1 MAAQTTHG
9 PDLDLTTALPVAR
22 RRLAPWTVVVA
33 VVVGVGVLLRTYTA
47 SATWL
52 DETLTINIAS
62 LPLSRIPAALR
73 LDGAPPLYYLLLHG
87 WMRVFGSSDVAAR
100 SLSGLCSIATLPLM
114 WAAGRRAAGPG
125 GARAALLLLAASPFA
140 IYYAT
145 EARMYALVVLLVTA
159 GYLLLQRALTRPSMA
174 RLWPVAVVAGA
185 LALTHYWALF
195 LLTAVALL
203 LVWRICRGSLPGERR
218 AARRC
223 LLALAAGGVLFLPWL
238 PIFVFQ
244 ARHTGTPWAQPAQY
258 SALVHA
264 VGEWAGGVSTA
275 ARILGLLFLLLAVVG
290 LLGRR
295 MDERR
300 MVIDLAP
307 DGEATALGWVFAG
320 TIVIA
325 LTAGLVAGSGFD
337 GRYTSVAFPPFL
349 LLTVRGVRALPQHAA
364 RPVLVLA
371 VVAGLATAL
380 GNPVNRLK
388 TDADLVAAAIRPTAQ
403 PADLVIYCPTSS
415 DRPSAGTCRRG
426 CTRRSS
432 LAVGHRP
439 GSTGSTTSSATA
451 PPTRRPSPIRC
462 CGAPGQAV
470 TCGWCMARTTEPMKA
485 SATAW
490 PRRCPC
496 GRRPIWPWTPRSP
509 TTSTRRWSGST
520 YERLPDERGRQSIA
534 DRHQRRPARQSGAD
548 PNPVAAANC

>member
-403 PADLVIYCPTSS
+403 PADLVIYCPDQLGPAVSRHLPAWLHQEVFPGGGAPARVNWV
-415 DRPSAGTCRRG
+415 DYEQRNSAADPQAFADTVLRRAGPGSHVWLVYGTDYRTYEGKCDGLASALSVREA
-426 CTRRSS
+426 TH
-432 LAVGHRP
+432 LAVDAQVAYDEHPALVRFDIRA
-439 GSTGSTTSSATA
+439 AT
-451 PPTRRPSPIRC
+451 R
-462 CGAPGQAV
+462 
-470 TCGWCMARTTEPMKA
+470 
-485 SATAW
+485 
-490 PRRCPC
+490 
-496 GRRPIWPWTPRSP
+496 
-509 TTSTRRWSGST
+509 
-520 YERLPDERGRQSIA
+520 
-534 DRHQRRPARQSGAD
+534 
-548 PNPVAAANC
+548 